1 MEDFFPDYLR
11 QNIRAVKLA
20 ENKSK
25 GQVVCSCGCEEFDY
39 NYLFFKYL
47 PSEEYNKMAEIHVLA
62 QEMSEKRIGPY
73 KQYKHKE
80 DRDIPIA
87 VWTCCKFDGK
97 WYNIYHLDSFRL
109 LKVHSEYK
117 SLEDY
122 IKDPDYIAH
131 FEKPPYDPN
140 EPTEYQYIYAK
151 CKHCGKEIL
160 LFDDRYYGYDAMCM
174 RYEQPNKPYRT
185 DSKLKMKKP
194 HCESAGYKIY
204 VTIDSTGK
212 EDLLEGADPEFIND
226 KNWKDAFEWIKI
238 DLECAKCGKK
248 KNALNL
254 ETM

>member
-39 NYLFFKYL
+39 NYLHFRYVMTERDKQMKEINNL
-47 PSEEYNKMAEIHVLA
+47 SSEMFY
-62 QEMSEKRIGPY
+62 SRTGPY
-73 KQYKHKE
+73 KKYENK
-80 DRDIPIA
+80 DRREIPFA
-87 VWTCCKFDGK
+87 AWTFVTVDGIEYFVHVLDEIGHSLRN
-97 WYNIYHLDSFRL
+97 YNSIEELM
-109 LKVHSEYK
+109 
-117 SLEDY
+117 
-122 IKDPDYIAH
+122 KDPLYFGHVIWKSDG
-131 FEKPPYDPN
+131 PD

-160 LFDDRYYGYDAMCM
+160 LFDDRYYGYDGMCM

-185 DSKLKMKKP
+185 DGKLKTTKS
-194 HCESAGYKIY
+194 HCEGAGYKIY

-212 EDLLEGADPEFIND
+212 EDLLEDSDPEFIND
-226 KNWKDAFEWIKI
+226 KNWKNAFEWIKI
-238 DLECAKCGKK
+238 NLECSKCGKK
-248 KNALNL
+248 RNVLNL